1 MRLLCVPCGTL
12 GDDINYNRKN
22 DMIGIKIEK
31 GNSAPAPSPV
41 ALVHNTRPM
50 SAKAWEPNGQ
60 AGDWVGSHNPKTPKG
75 PELVLWL
82 MILMLP
88 VKFALILFGR

>member
-1 MRLLCVPCGTL
+1 M
-12 GDDINYNRKN
+12 NKN
-22 DMIGIKIEK
+22 QN

-41 ALVHNTRPM
+41 ALVHNTRPV
-50 SAKAWEPNGQ
+50 SAKARGLNRQ
-60 AGDWVGSHNPKTPKG
+60 AGDWVGSPNPETPKG

>member
-1 MRLLCVPCGTL
+1 MT
-12 GDDINYNRKN
+12 KN
-22 DMIGIKIEK
+22 KT

-41 ALVHNTRPM
+41 ALVHTRPVP
-50 SAKAWEPNGQ
+50 AKAGGLKRQ
-60 AGDWVGSHNPKTPKG
+60 ATDWAGSHNPETPKG

-88 VKFALILFGR
+88 AKFALILFGR